1 MKSLCRFV
9 LLGMLAVPF
18 LAGTQSWAQDN
29 VIVVSVLDYYEGLEG
44 LGDGEVTVEQIYPL
58 PAPAPQTGDWVVM
71 AAPSNAVFRIT
82 AVPANVGTRESFV
95 YKWMGD
101 IPESYEDRNP
111 PHPLSLSVSIGGED
125 KNIELLLSHEYHAG
139 EGTGDLDL
147 DGLPDVWEVKYELN
161 PEDPT
166 DRYNDTGDTSMP
178 TGWNHNEF
186 ASGSYPADPLDLY
199 LDSAYVPHIGGA
211 WYHGSEP
218 FTLWLECRGFDGW
231 YGANPLLGGINDD
244 PGSDPRKLD
253 TSNDGVPDGW
263 QYWFYASAFHNAD
276 VEGVKLD
283 LANYTD
289 VNAPAP
295 TVPISNA
302 TIVSAFKPTRSL
314 AQDLDQDCAS
324 DGTKTDAA
332 AEYEAGTDPLHWD
345 TDADEI
351 SDGYEIRMGLNPTD
365 SSDATANSSGD
376 YMASDGAVRHNQV
389 YVDYAYDPRTGW
401 GENYL
406 GKGTVRELKGQENT
420 VAFNNREKFKASV
433 YLAVLNSG
441 AFSCAGFNDYALD
454 PFSIDTDGD
463 GIFDGWELYVGLNP
477 KNADDGIEDGD
488 GDGLTSFQEFS
499 ALDINLLR
507 GVPWP
512 NGSQHFDAVWLNKV
526 WPSDPNVTDTD
537 GDGLGDGAEGGYKD
551 LEVPDGGDTATGSL
565 GVLKYCGGEIDWN
578 GSCYV
583 GGGLNP
589 TSVDTDGEGLPD
601 PWESVSYHISRTF
614 DFADQANR
622 NGMDGTV
629 KDAGMDY
636 DNDGLVNYQEYLTGA
651 TYHWRYSEWSAGGGL
666 GGYDPMDFFTG
677 TPYAWD
683 WHLQINKCDYFY
695 VPKYGDNT
703 KVYYSST
710 SPRDEDTDWD
720 GMDDY
725 WEIYHGLD
733 PVFGVRDVH
742 QSMILDAWVAV
753 SEPASYD
760 ARIAP
765 YGAGSP
771 FADPDQDGLPNS
783 EESLQANA
791 VTPYYYHTDPSP
803 SWMTDISY
811 QLSFVNLYYDLGSLA
826 THWYFGS
833 RLAPPSYMYSFE
845 DNEGFDTD
853 HDMAGDRAEIVAL
866 LASPGST
873 DPLDMEMPIRR
884 RAIHFDGNAAART
897 RGNFLHDH
905 DDLTEFTVEAW
916 VKAEIPAKGEIQ
928 VVVERPVYIPNGNIM
943 GHPEGIRRNFRIA
956 LDPDGMPFASYT
968 GAGYDGLEYQ
978 DVIAQSTF
986 PLEEGI
992 WYHLAAVFDGSR
1004 SKLFL
1009 YIDGQMR
1016 ASIETAERPIN
1027 GWSSGNPAWVFDS
1040 PLVVGAAD
1048 RNPEGRINGMPI
1060 WVGGGAGTTFD
1071 PPDLD
1076 NFFEGW
1082 VDELRIWN
1090 NAKSTEEIL
1099 RDMNLPLGL
1108 EDVARSRSTAVTD
1121 TSAPE
1126 LMYLY
1131 NFDNLLDPNLGD
1143 EGVVPVGFNVLN
1155 GRPDDGS
1162 YPHVPWWGTAP
1173 DRSLV
1178 YNDYTYVPWIVNLA
1192 SRAPLDP
1199 PADSPFNI
1207 QTVIVTNSVVSTSP
1221 GDITTNTVGTNTV
1234 ITTNTLTTT
1243 NFVVT
1248 TNVVRSYPNT
1258 ANPYNLAYYHANS
1271 AAGEMHPD
1279 GFQDVFTPVRS
1290 PLFNDLLPLRFARV
1304 DASVELWDGAGQGT
1318 SPTYDT
1324 NEDGI
1329 PDAWEIA
1336 NGFDPTGPSI
1346 AEEDPDHD
1354 GISNYWEYILGTD
1367 PHGMYS
1373 LDPLM
1378 SDAAFDSDGDGI
1390 NNFDEIWVWNTRPDK
1405 SDTDDDELKDGEEI
1419 EQNASPL
1426 YSRSPLQGR
1435 SLKLD
1440 GTAILVPEPRKM
1452 KNGVMGAQRF
1462 EALNRWYVC
1471 AMVRPQANQ
1480 TGSLVKRTVGSSKI
1494 HFELGLENNAPF
1506 VRFTDI
1512 NGREHKASGTAPLPT
1527 GQFSSLIAEWSP
1539 SNHILRLLV
1548 DDCVVDGKN
1557 VFADCVKGRGTTT
1570 IGAGISGHIDDVY
1583 IGPDFLSRIPK
1594 PDYVL
1599 MMDVSGSMAAESRM
1613 EQAKEAGRVAVRNL
1627 PKGSQMAIIAFDH
1640 VVEGVV
1646 PFTNNT
1652 TKLLDFID
1660 QLQPLG
1666 ATSYSEPVTQMI
1678 ALMTNRPPVSGGYIG
1693 ILVSDGVPN
1702 AGVPSSADFTL
1713 VKELDAVVN
1722 TIGFGSTILA
1732 GGTYELERIAT
1743 GTGGKF
1749 YAAPSGDELADILE
1763 ALLEPTV
1770 DHGFYPFDDGGAT
1783 AEDYVHMRDVNF
1795 ALANPVFDSSVFA
1808 EAVTPY
1814 NNTFMD
1820 SEDEL
1825 PDWWVEWFLKDSE
1838 QINANDDPDNDGL
1851 SNLAEWRVTRMNQA
1865 AGGAALNPMLQ
1876 DSDGNGVLDG
1886 NEDHDGDL
1894 LINKDEENNYF
1905 SRADRI
1911 DTDDDGRGDSAELA
1925 AATKPAYSMIPYV
1938 MRAMRFGKTGGL
1950 GEVRVPDRVHG
1961 EDTEHLGAKVW
1972 TLECYVKPESV
1983 PAIGARHALISRRL
1997 RCSGLLNYEL
2007 GIQNNGSNQ
2016 VVPYV
2021 RYNHFNDTNLV
2032 FLTTGTPLPVNE
2044 WSHLAARLADGKLT
2058 LFLNGA
2064 EVRAMNTGFDP
2075 AQGPGDVY
2083 FGGDGFRGWL
2093 RDVRIWKIGRSADAI
2108 KAFGERSLIFGLNSA
2123 DSGLLRVVG
2132 DPQGHLRE
2140 IAEPKKKIDQLDEWT
2155 LECWVRTTDTLS
2167 TRDSHGAGSFILR
2180 ENQMPDYYDMGDDEN
2195 EGLKTVNFNYFMGI
2209 DGAGHLV
2216 GKFSYNYEYDVW
2228 WGMYSTNTSGTA
2240 TNSSTTNASDGA
2252 ATWWFA
2258 ESQLE
2263 SGQLI
2268 NDGKWHHVAYTKTY
2282 NDELRETCLYIDGN
2296 IAARQTLEE
2305 GILSEMYAGHI
2316 EIGRELDGDLDE
2328 VRIWNRPLGPAEIR
2342 NVMRQNLFGDE
2353 EGLVTYFSFDFQ
2365 QGAFAED
2372 RALVRNPE
2380 LEFGTYIPGARLV
2393 RTKDQAPIQDFYP
2406 LRVYAFQS
2414 LLGYFPADDGGTTME
2429 NLIYQNNWNYSG
2441 RLNGDVAFEELGYLD
2456 QPVNADSDDDGMP
2469 DLWETQMG
2477 LDPGSSRDENG
2488 AYGDPDHDGLSNW
2501 AEWLA
2506 GTSPLQFD
2514 TDGNGVGDF
2523 DSSITGPTFG
2533 SLYMDGDHLPDEW
2546 EMLFSLDA
2554 SHDAD
2559 NPSIERFDDHDDPDG
2574 DGWDNLSEYLS
2585 SGYEFIDYTAT
2596 IETNTGTST
2605 TNFVRTFAPVESTN
2619 PRDAQSFPTPELT
2632 FTFLGKAT
2640 PPAGATLVLH
2650 AFSDPSMDRPD
2661 AVHTISNRFV
2671 NGLTEGVTLWNGGV
2685 TEGAGDGHVRQGTN
2699 VFMAF
2704 LDVNNDGRWNAGEWM
2719 GYSENR
2725 RENIQIGKHHVRMLL
2740 VDKPAGYIR
2749 FSWEQNMAAI
2759 QAALAQVN
2767 GTSYLVEIL
2776 SLTEARTVFMQTNHL
2791 QSMHRPYIT
2800 EMDLIQA
2807 GVPPMYRSYK
2817 WLVGTANGTVFASG
2831 TNYIDYP
2838 TALAKPVVQ
2847 LPPQTI
2853 IYAQEKLKVKLD
2865 ANTVQMHVRITNAAS
2880 KQVLYNATNYVPYVD
2895 GAGYFEMNLPI
2906 LAGYGSFTNN
2916 GLYGVQVRAINPR
2929 TNALGTAAKFGVQLR
2944 TPAQSGTPMISGKA
2958 KYVGWNAA
2966 APIVVEAFVGSSFGQ
2981 TPVAKVLADASF
2993 NYRLLGLP
3001 IGDYHVRAFRDHNAN
3016 SLLDPGEGWG
3026 LVKAM
3031 RTDPSISATTPYAS
3045 QYHSKRVEIRDVM
3058 DYVNNDLVIHD
3069 VDSDLDL
3076 LPDMWEYRYAGNLTA
3091 MNGGSDYNGDGLLD
3105 IVAFWNGTDP
3115 TKRDTDGDGLTD
3127 VWEIRYG
3134 LNPLSAVGADGAA
3147 GDPDGDGQTNA
3158 QEFAANTEPNRRLV
3172 PELTGGKLLKGG
3184 THMALS
3190 YDVFGRVPVT
3200 VIVESADKLGASTWN
3215 VESRTTIYKAGAYT
3229 NTVPAG
3235 SGLHRKF
3242 FRVRFAD

>member
-1 MKSLCRFV
+1 MKMATRFGLV
-9 LLGMLAVPF
+9 GMVASAL
-18 LAGTQSWAQDN
+18 LAGSVAVAQEN

-44 LGDGEVTVEQIYPL
+44 LGNATITIEQLL
-58 PAPAPQTGDWVVM
+58 PAGGPPPMTDSIVFLPV
-71 AAPSNAVFRIT
+71 PSNAVLKIT
-82 AVPANVGTRESFV
+82 ANPVNVGSHQSFA

-101 IPESYEDRNP
+101 VPESYVERNP
-111 PHPLSLSVSIGGED
+111 PHPATILVSMGGED
-125 KNIELLLSHEYHAG
+125 KNIELLLSREYHPG
-139 EGTGDLDL
+139 EKKGDLDL
-147 DGLPDVWEVKYELN
+147 DGLPDEWEVKYALD
-161 PEDPT
+161 PEDAT
-166 DRYNDTGDTSMP
+166 DVNNSTGDNSMP
-178 TGWNHNEF
+178 TGWNENK
-186 ASGSYPADPLDLY
+186 APSGSYPA
-199 LDSAYVPHIGGA
+199 VPTLTSPYPNNGGS
-211 WYHGSEP
+211 WYRGREP

-231 YGANPLLGGINDD
+231 YGPNPVLANRNDD
-244 PGSDPRKLD
+244 PKTDPRLLD
-253 TSNDGVPDGW
+253 TSGDGVPDGW
-263 QYWFYASAFHNAD
+263 QYWFFASALHNPTL
-276 VEGVKLD
+276 EGVKLD
-283 LANYTD
+283 VANYLD
-289 VNAPAP
+289 VNGPAP
-295 TVPISNA
+295 VLPIPNA
-302 TIVSAFKPTRSL
+302 TIVNSFRPTSSL
-314 AQDLDQDCAS
+314 SQDLDDDCSS
-324 DGTKTDAA
+324 DGDKTDAA
-332 AEYEAGTDPLHWD
+332 NEYLSGSDPLHWD
-345 TDADEI
+345 TDRDEI
-351 SDGYEIRMGLNPTD
+351 ADGYEIRMKLSPTD
-365 SSDATANSSGD
+365 SADANANSSSDFMAFAGD
-376 YMASDGAVRHNQV
+376 RRHSQV
-389 YVDYAYDPRTGW
+389 YEDLAFDPRTAW

-406 GKGTVRELKGQENT
+406 GRGTARELKPQENT
-420 VAFNNREKFKASV
+420 VPFVNREKYKASIF
-433 YLAVLNSG
+433 LAVREGSP
-441 AFSCAGFNDYALD
+441 FSCARFNEVALD
-454 PFSIDTDGD
+454 PHSIDTDGD

-477 KNADDGIEDGD
+477 KNKDDGIAELDD
-488 GDGLTSFQEFS
+488 DGLNNFMEFS
-499 ALDINLLR
+499 SLDINKLR
-507 GVPWP
+507 GATWP
-512 NGSQHFDAVWLNKV
+512 NGFTHFDATWLNKV
-526 WPSDPNVTDTD
+526 WPTDPNAKDTD
-537 GDGLGDGAEGGYKD
+537 GDGMGDGAEGGYKD
-551 LEVPDGGDTATGSL
+551 LEVPDGDTSGGSL
-565 GVLKYCGGEIDWN
+565 GVLKYSGGAENWN
-578 GSCYV
+578 NSCYV
-583 GGGLNP
+583 GGGMNP
-589 TSVDTDGEGLPD
+589 TSADTDGEGLPD
-601 PWESVSYHISRTF
+601 PWEAVSYHISRTF
-614 DFADQANR
+614 DFAVQTNR
-622 NGMDGTV
+622 NGMDPTV
-629 KDAGMDY
+629 KDSNMDY
-636 DNDGLVNYQEYLTGA
+636 DRDGLTNYQEYLSGA
-651 TYHWRYSEWSAGGGL
+651 THHWRYTEWAPGAGL
-666 GGYDPMDFFTG
+666 FGYDPMFFFTG
-677 TPYAWD
+677 TPYEWD
-683 WHLQINKCDYFY
+683 WHLEINKCPFFY

-710 SPRDEDTDWD
+710 NPRESDTDWD

-791 VTPYYYHTDPSP
+791 ATPYYYHTDPSP

-826 THWYFGS
+826 LHWYFGN
-833 RLAPPSYMYSFE
+833 RLSPPSYMYSFA

-853 HDMAGDRAEIVAL
+853 HDMAGDRAEIVASQ
-866 LASPGST
+866 ASPGST
-873 DPLDMEMPIRR
+873 DPLSAEVPLKR
-884 RAIHFDGNAAART
+884 RALFLDGNAAART
-897 RGNFLHDH
+897 RANFLHNVN
-905 DDLTEFTVEAW
+905 DLNEFTVEAW
-916 VKAEIPAKGEIQ
+916 VRSAQPAKGAMQ
-928 VVVERPVYIPNGNIM
+928 VVVERPVKIPNGNIM
-943 GHPEGIRRNFRIA
+943 GHPEGVRRNFRLA
-956 LDPDGMPFASYT
+956 LDADGKPLASYT
-968 GAGYDGLEYQ
+968 GAGFDGLEYL
-978 DVIAQSTF
+978 DVEAKSSF
-986 PLEEGI
+986 ALEADR
-992 WYHLAAVFDGSR
+992 WYHLAAVYDGAQR
-1004 SKLFL
+1004 KLFL
-1009 YIDGQMR
+1009 YVDGQMR
-1016 ASIETAERPIN
+1016 GSIASTERPIN
-1027 GWSSGNPAWVFDS
+1027 GWTTGNPAWVFDA

-1048 RNPEGRINGMPI
+1048 RKPEGRVSGTPI
-1060 WVGGGAGTTFD
+1060 WVGPGSILPIAEA
-1071 PPDLD
+1071 PELD

-1082 VDELRIWN
+1082 IDELRIWN
-1090 NAKSTEEIL
+1090 DAKSMSEIVSS
-1099 RDMNLPLGL
+1099 MNKPMGL
-1108 EDVARSRSTAVTD
+1108 QDVIESRQAALVVT
-1121 TSAPE
+1121 TNPTPE

-1131 NFDNLLDPNLGD
+1131 NFDNLLDPNV
-1143 EGVVPVGFNVLN
+1143 EGIVPVGFNLLN
-1155 GRPDDGS
+1155 GRPNDGS
-1162 YPHVPWWGTAP
+1162 YPHVPWWGTAA
-1173 DRSLV
+1173 DKSLV
-1178 YNDYTYVPWIVNLA
+1178 YNNYNYVPWLVNLA
-1192 SRAPLDP
+1192 ARAPLDP
-1199 PADSPFNI
+1199 PADSPLNLQMVTIF
-1207 QTVIVTNSVVSTSP
+1207 VTNVATSSTT
-1221 GDITTNTVGTNTV
+1221 TTNTDGAVET
-1234 ITTNTLTTT
+1234 
-1243 NFVVT
+1243 VVT
-1248 TNVVRSYPNT
+1248 SVTNVTAQVVQARKYPNT
-1258 ANPYNLAYYHANS
+1258 ANPYNLGYYHAS
-1271 AAGEMHPD
+1271 SFAAEHHPD
-1279 GFQDVFTPVRS
+1279 FFQDEFTPVRS
-1290 PLFNDLLPLRFARV
+1290 PLFNDLLPLRFARI
-1304 DASVELWDGAGQGT
+1304 DAQVELWDGAGSGT
-1318 SPTYDT
+1318 SEAYDT

-1329 PDAWEIA
+1329 PDWWETQH
-1336 NGFDPTGPSI
+1336 GFDPQGPSI

-1354 GISNYWEYILGTD
+1354 GISNYWEYILETD

-1390 NNFDEIWVWNTRPDK
+1390 NNFDEIWIWNTRPDK
-1405 SDTDDDELKDGEEI
+1405 SDTDDDELEDGEEI
-1419 EQNASPL
+1419 EQNASAL

-1471 AMVRPQANQ
+1471 AMVRPQTTTE

-1512 NGREHKASGTAPLPT
+1512 NGREQKASGTAPLPT

-1539 SNHILRLLV
+1539 SNHVLRLLV
-1548 DDCVVDGKN
+1548 DDCVVAAKN

-1570 IGAGISGHIDDVY
+1570 IGAGISGHVDDVY
-1583 IGPDFLSRIPK
+1583 VGPDFLSRIPK

-1613 EQAKEAGRVAVRNL
+1613 EQAKEAGRVAVQNL

-1732 GGTYELERIAT
+1732 GGTYELERIAI
-1743 GTGGKF
+1743 GTGGNF

-1795 ALANPVFDSSVFA
+1795 ALANPDFDLNVFA
-1808 EAVTPY
+1808 ETVTPF

-1838 QINANDDPDNDGL
+1838 QINENDDPDNDGL
-1851 SNLAEWRVTRMNQA
+1851 SNLAEWHITRMNQA
-1865 AGGAALNPMLQ
+1865 AGGTAMNPMLQ
-1876 DSDGNGVLDG
+1876 DSDGDGVLDG
-1886 NEDHDGDL
+1886 NEDHDGDS
-1894 LINKDEENNYF
+1894 LINKDEENNHF
-1905 SRADRI
+1905 SRADRT

-1972 TLECYVKPESV
+1972 TLECFVKPESV
-1983 PAIGARHALISRRL
+1983 PAIGARHMLISRRL
-1997 RCSGLLNYEL
+1997 RCNGLLNYEL

-2064 EVRAMNTGFDP
+2064 EVRAMNTGFGP

-2108 KAFGERSLIFGLNSA
+2108 RAFGERSLIFGLNAA

-2167 TRDSHGAGSFILR
+2167 TRKDYGAGSFILR
-2180 ENQMPDYYDMGDDEN
+2180 ENQMPDYYDMGDDED
-2195 EGLKTVNFNYFMGI
+2195 EQFESVNFNYFMGI
-2209 DGAGHLV
+2209 DAAGHLV
-2216 GKFSYNYEYDVW
+2216 GKFSYNYEYDSW
-2228 WGMYSTNTSGTA
+2228 WGTYSTNTSGSA
-2240 TNSSTTNASDGA
+2240 TNSSTTNASDGV
-2252 ATWWFA
+2252 ATWSYY

-2282 NDELRETCLYIDGN
+2282 NDELRETCLYIDGHL
-2296 IAARQTLEE
+2296 AARQTLGE

-2342 NVMRQNLFGDE
+2342 NVMQQNLFGDE

-2365 QGAFAED
+2365 QGAFAAD

-2469 DLWETQMG
+2469 DWWETQMG

-2523 DSSITGPTFG
+2523 DSTVMGPTFG

-2632 FTFLGKAT
+2632 FTFLGKVT

-2944 TPAQSGTPMISGKA
+2944 TAAQSGTPMISGKA